1 MHCYLGQQAALCGV
15 SSQPITWRLCV
26 NHPVSL
32 SASTNKTEAW
42 TWGAVQLWHSRLG
55 NCWHFET
62 GSLKKKE
69 KKKKNRTCDLC
80 ASEKCPPTPPPLW
93 LYSKHWG
100 NVNTLKN
107 GVGKKK
113 KVLLKSMPVDPGRNL
128 LVSLKRKNYKMLP
141 FDKKNGPVI
150 ETLECLKAFC
160 TPCMLLGRVASP
172 VHCVVVLAFYAAI
185 QSRRQPCALTP
196 TWPLKHLF
204 TFRNRLALQTDLFT
218 APVSTLVTVESE
230 FSKTV
235 KIVALPL
242 F

>member
-1 MHCYLGQQAALCGV
+1 MTSVHLRNA
-15 SSQPITWRLCV
+15 
-26 NHPVSL
+26 
-32 SASTNKTEAW
+32 
-42 TWGAVQLWHSRLG
+42 
-55 NCWHFET
+55 
-62 GSLKKKE
+62 
-69 KKKKNRTCDLC
+69 
-80 ASEKCPPTPPPLW
+80 PTPPPPLW
-93 LYSKHWG
+93 LYSKHW
-100 NVNTLKN
+100 L
-107 GVGKKK
+107 GKCQHTQKWSRQEKK

-242 F
+242 LKKKKEIRSVNQINCCVHINQG

>member
-1 MHCYLGQQAALCGV
+1 MESCSTLA
-15 SSQPITWRLCV
+15 QPTRELLTFW
-26 NHPVSL
+26 NGKS
-32 SASTNKTEAW
+32 
-42 TWGAVQLWHSRLG
+42 
-55 NCWHFET
+55 
-62 GSLKKKE
+62 
-69 KKKKNRTCDLC
+69 KKKKKKKKRTCDLC
-80 ASEKCPPTPPPLW
+80 ASEKCPPPPLW
-93 LYSKHWG
+93 VYSKHWG

-128 LVSLKRKNYKMLP
+128 LVSLKRKNYKLLP
-141 FDKKNGPVI
+141 FDKKNVPVI

-235 KIVALPL
+235 EIVVLPL